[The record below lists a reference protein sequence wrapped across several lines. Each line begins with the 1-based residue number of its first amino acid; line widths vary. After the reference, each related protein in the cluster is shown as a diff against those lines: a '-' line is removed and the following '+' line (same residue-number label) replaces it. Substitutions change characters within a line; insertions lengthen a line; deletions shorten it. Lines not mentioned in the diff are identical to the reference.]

1 MPNEQAHTREEIA
14 AFLPHALQTA
24 LESYKEFSSQTVP
37 EAPKDFKAHHD
48 ACKVAIA
55 HIQLLTKLAEWADID
70 DPHVENEEDQPLM
83 DALMIKA
90 KDELDSHLQSGK
102 FDSDTE
108 D

>member
-1 MPNEQAHTREEIA
+1 MPNKQAHTREEIA

-24 LESYKEFSSQTVP
+24 LESYKEFAGQSSP

-70 DPHVENEEDQPLM
+70 DPHVENEEDQEFYENLM
-83 DALMIKA
+83 EKA
-90 KDELDSHLQSGK
+90 RVELDAHLQSGK
-102 FDSDTE
+102 FDKDAQ